1 MELAPGARIHL
12 IAACG
17 TAMGA
22 LAGMLRERGY
32 RVTGSDTHVYPPMST
47 FLSQIG
53 VCVQEGFD
61 ADRLEPPPD
70 LVVVGNAVSRG
81 NPEVEATLA
90 RRLPY
95 ASLPEVLRE
104 HFLRHRLPAVIT
116 GTHGK
121 TTTTAM
127 AAYLLS
133 QCGQDPSFLV
143 AGIPVDFPQPYHLGA
158 GQAFVIEGDEY
169 DTAFFAKHPKF
180 LYYLPHTVV
189 INNIEFDHADI
200 YADLAEIERSFRQL
214 VNIIPANGLLLANA
228 EDPTVAGLLPAA
240 PCRVETFG
248 LQDDADWGAEN
259 VVTASDGM
267 AFTVRHAGSRLGS
280 CRVAHHGVH
289 NVRNALAALAIA
301 IHGGAT
307 AEAALA
313 ALGGFGGVR
322 RRQERVGTVAGIEL
336 IDDFAHHPTAVAA
349 TLAAV
354 RLARPVGALWVLFEP
369 ASSTNARALFED
381 QYAEAF
387 RAVDHCLIG
396 RVPRPERAR
405 RDPPFSPERL
415 AAHIGRLGGDG
426 RYIPEAADMV
436 TTVVQEVL
444 PGDTVVFM
452 SNGGFGGVQRLLLA
466 ALQERYGTPA

>member
-1 MELAPGARIHL
+1 MELAPGARVHL

-32 RVTGSDTHVYPPMST
+32 RVSGSDTHVYPPMST

-53 VCVQEGFD
+53 VCVQEGFS

-70 LVVVGNAVSRG
+70 LVVIGNAVSRG

-90 RRLPY
+90 GRLPY

-104 HFLRHRLPAVIT
+104 HFLRDRLPVVIT

-143 AGIPVDFPQPYHLGA
+143 AGIPVDFPRPYHLGD
-158 GQAFVIEGDEY
+158 GKAFVIEGDEY
-169 DTAFFAKHPKF
+169 DTAFFAKHAKF

-228 EDPTVAGLLPAA
+228 EDPTVTGLLAAA
-240 PCRVETFG
+240 PCRIETFG
-248 LQDDADWGAEN
+248 LREEADWGAERL
-259 VVTASDGM
+259 VAAPDGM
-267 AFTVRHAGSRLGS
+267 TFQLRHAGACLGPCRL
-280 CRVAHHGVH
+280 AQHGLH

-301 IHGGAT
+301 IHGGA
-307 AEAALA
+307 APEAALA
-313 ALGGFGGVR
+313 ALQGYGGVC
-322 RRQERVGTVAGIEL
+322 RRQERIGTVAGIEL

-354 RLARPVGALWVLFEP
+354 RLARPAGALWVLFEP

-381 QYAEAF
+381 RYAEAF
-387 RAVDHCLIG
+387 GTVDHCLIG

-415 AAHIGRLGGDG
+415 AARICALGGDA
-426 RYIPEAADMV
+426 RYLPRPADMV
-436 TTVVQEVL
+436 TTVAEQAV

-452 SNGGFGGVQRLLLA
+452 SNGGFGGVQALLLA
-466 ALQERYGTPA
+466 ALRQRYATPA